1 MKFTQLKEDIAQ
13 GARSIYLA
21 EGDDAYFRTKT
32 EEQIKAAF
40 LSMPELNFSALD
52 GASLKGAAIN
62 EALSALAAFP
72 FMSEKRIVKISEF
85 YPTESEYENYLKPIF
100 ENFPESAILL
110 IVNSQSKKGVDL
122 KRKKCVT
129 YIDCNRADRETVA
142 RWAYLTLKRAGVAA
156 PVEACEAIADYCLCD
171 MARVSRETEKLIEWG
186 KDAGKITLSDVDA
199 LVYKDADYRIYQMT
213 NAVARRDFSTF
224 TVILSELVLKGFDVN
239 AVIASLLNYFKTL
252 LFVATSNLSDAE
264 IASSLKTTEYI
275 VGKNRQQARAVGKE
289 KLAEYVGRLYSLASS
304 LKSGLI
310 TADGALEWVIAEI
323 FFS

>member
-40 LSMPELNFSALD
+40 LSMPELNFSAFD
-52 GASLKGAAIN
+52 GAALKGAAIN
-62 EALSALAAFP
+62 DALSALSAFP

-85 YPTESEYENYLKPIF
+85 YPTDGEYENYLKPFF

-110 IVNSQSKKGVDL
+110 IVNSQKKGVDL
-122 KRKKCVT
+122 KRKKQVT

-142 RWAYLTLKRAGVAA
+142 RWAYLTLKRAGIAA
-156 PVEACEAIADYCLCD
+156 PVEACEAVAGYCLCD

-186 KDAGKITLSDVDA
+186 KDAGKITLPDVDA

-213 NAVARRDFSTF
+213 NAIARKDFSTF
-224 TVILSELVLKGFDVN
+224 SVILTELTQKGFDVN

-252 LFVATSNLSDAE
+252 LFVLTTNLPDAE
-264 IASSLKTTEYI
+264 IASTLKTTDYI
-275 VGKNRQQARAVGKE
+275 LGKNRQQARAVGRE
-289 KLAEYVGRLYSLASS
+289 KLAEYVGKLYSLASS
-304 LKSGLI
+304 LKSGVI
-310 TADGALEWVIAEI
+310 TADGALEGVIAEI

>member
-13 GARSIYLA
+13 GAREIYLA

-40 LSMPELNFSALD
+40 LSMPELNFSSFD
-52 GASLKGAAIN
+52 GTALKGAAI
-62 EALSALAAFP
+62 EGALSALAAFP

-85 YPTESEYENYLKPIF
+85 YPTESEYENYLKPFF

-110 IVNSQSKKGVDL
+110 IVNSQKKGADL
-122 KRKKCVT
+122 KRKKSVT

-142 RWAYLTLKRAGVAA
+142 RWAYLTLKRAGIAA
-156 PVEACEAIADYCLCD
+156 PVEACEAVADYCLCD

-186 KDAGKITLSDVDA
+186 RDAGKITLSDVDA

-213 NAVARRDFSTF
+213 NAVARKDFSTF
-224 TVILSELVLKGFDVN
+224 SVILTELTQKGFDVN

-252 LFVATSNLSDAE
+252 LFVLTSDLSDSE
-264 IASSLKTTEYI
+264 IASTLKTTDYI
-275 VGKNRQQARAVGKE
+275 LGKNRQQARAVGRE
-289 KLAEYVGRLYSLASS
+289 KLTEYVGKLYSLVSS
-304 LKSGLI
+304 LKSGII
-310 TADGALEWVIAEI
+310 TADGALEGVVAEI